1 MISVH
6 NACNLALHT
15 LTAMRMV
22 DEDLLAEEEKQS
34 PLLQRMPIPYP
45 AQCKTV
51 TGAESLAHRLEQT
64 DGIAANGEES
74 SEEIRAMTP

>member
-1 MISVH
+1 
-6 NACNLALHT
+6 
-15 LTAMRMV
+15 MRMV